1 MENKEAKVIAIA
13 IQKGGCGKSMTA
25 LNLSYALAKMGKKV
39 LLVDDDPQATSTL
52 LLNVDI
58 TDKDILGTQ
67 DMFEYTMEQLFN
79 REPISAD
86 EICKFICRPVYY
98 RAVREGNKY
107 VSKEV
112 EFGFDLM
119 PARIELANF
128 DIHLNNFVVKG
139 VRYGGYVMMQS
150 LDAIKEYFDYDYI
163 IIDCLPGLNMLA
175 YNAIAAA
182 YNGGVIM
189 TLNMDRAAIAGGE
202 NLLNTVTDIQKL
214 FWHRANPIKHNGIL
228 GVLKNKYRPNL
239 KISQAVDENLFNYF
253 GPAHIFETT
262 IPNSTQCDRA
272 HSEGRLYAEYYKP
285 AGEAFDKLAKE
296 VVAELERREGETEP
310 VFIETFGSD
319 YINSQK

>member
-1 MENKEAKVIAIA
+1 MENKEAIVIAIA

-25 LNLSYALAKMGKKV
+25 LNLSYALAKKGKKV

-52 LLNVDI
+52 LLNLDI
-58 TDKDILGTQ
+58 TDSEILGTQ
-67 DMFEYTMEQLFN
+67 NMLEYTMDCLSN
-79 REPISAD
+79 RTPVSAEEISK
-86 EICKFICRPVYY
+86 CICRPVYY

-119 PARIELANF
+119 PARIELANY
-128 DIHLNNFVVKG
+128 DISLNNYSVG
-139 VRYGGYVMMQS
+139 NIRAGGYVMMYA
-150 LDAIKEYFDYDYI
+150 LDAIKKELDYDYI

-175 YNAIAAA
+175 YSAIAAA

-189 TLNMDRAAIAGGE
+189 PINMDRAAIAGGE
-202 NLLNTVTDIQKL
+202 NLLVTVTDIQKL
-214 FWHRANPIKHNGIL
+214 FWNRKNPIKHNGIL
-228 GVLKNKYRPNL
+228 GVIKNKYRPNL

-272 HSEGRLYAEYYKP
+272 HSEGRLYAEYYKQ
-285 AGEAFDKLAKE
+285 AGEAFDNLANE
-296 VVAELERREGETEP
+296 VIAELDRRKDETEP
-310 VFIETFGSD
+310 VFIETFGVD
-319 YINSQK
+319 YVNSL

>member
-25 LNLSYALAKMGKKV
+25 LNLSYALAKKGKKV
-39 LLVDDDPQATSTL
+39 LLVDDDPQATSSL
-52 LLNVDI
+52 LLNIDI
-58 TDKDILGTQ
+58 TDEEIMGTQ
-67 DMFEYTMEQLFN
+67 DMLDYTMNQLMKG
-79 REPISAD
+79 EPISAD
-86 EICKFICRPVYY
+86 DFSNCICRPVYY
-98 RAVREGNKY
+98 RAVRVGNKY

-119 PARIELANF
+119 PARIELANY
-128 DIHLNNFVVKG
+128 DIYLNNFAVNN
-139 VRYGGYVMMQS
+139 VRGGGYVMMYS
-150 LDAIKEYFDYDYI
+150 LDAIKRDFDYDYI
-163 IIDCLPGLNMLA
+163 IVDCLPGLNMLA
-175 YNAIAAA
+175 YNAIAAS

-214 FWHRANPIKHNGIL
+214 FWNRKNPIKHNGIL

-285 AGEAFDKLAKE
+285 AGEAFDKLANE
-296 VVAELERREGETEP
+296 VIAELERREGETEP